1 MSPARLGARRSG
13 ALTSARPGATGL
25 PPGERIY
32 AIGDIHGCLARL
44 RALHA
49 IIRADLKAHPVAQPL
64 LIHLGDYI
72 DRGPDSAGVV
82 RALMAMDDLPVIN
95 LMGNHEDTALAALA
109 GEGAACADWLAY
121 GGDAALRSWGLD
133 PAGPR
138 AEWRLP
144 EAEMAWLRALWPHYA
159 AGGYIF
165 VHAGLR
171 PGVPLGEQSLEDRLR
186 IRRPF
191 LDSDADFGAV
201 VVHGHTPTRDR
212 LPERHANR
220 INLDTGAVF
229 GGPLTCGVFEG
240 DSVQFLAAE

>member
-1 MSPARLGARRSG
+1 MSY
-13 ALTSARPGATGL
+13 L

-32 AIGDIHGCLARL
+32 AIGDIHGCLDKL
-44 RALHA
+44 LALHRT
-49 IIRADLKAHPVAQPL
+49 IRADLAAYPIARPL
-64 LIHLGDYI
+64 VVHLGDYI

-82 RALMAMDDLPVIN
+82 RALMGMKDLPVIN
-95 LMGNHEDTALAALA
+95 LMGNHEDTAIAALG

-133 PAGPR
+133 PEGPR
-138 AEWRLP
+138 DAWRLP
-144 EAEMAWLRALWPHYA
+144 AAELAWMRGLPVHHR

-171 PGVPLGEQSLEDRLR
+171 PNIAWEHQAREDKLR

-191 LDSDADFGAV
+191 LDSDANFGGM
-201 VVHGHTPTRDR
+201 VVHGHTPTRGR
-212 LPERHANR
+212 APERHRNR
-220 INLDTGAVF
+220 VALDTGAVF

-240 DSVQFLAAE
+240 EKLYFLSA